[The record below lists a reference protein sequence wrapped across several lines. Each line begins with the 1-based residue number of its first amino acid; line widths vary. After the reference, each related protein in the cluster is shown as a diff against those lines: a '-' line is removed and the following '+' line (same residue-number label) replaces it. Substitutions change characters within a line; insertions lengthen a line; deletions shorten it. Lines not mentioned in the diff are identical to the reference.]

1 MKQGKKNTEEMLEAI
16 IEQGINEKCSPRVIA
31 RTIMDFLFSQIIEQL
46 KGGIE

>member
-16 IEQGINEKCSPRVIA
+16 IEQGIQEKCSPKVIA

-46 KGGIE
+46 KWEVE